1 MLQERQIVNDLG
13 NQINIENPIFMK
25 YTIISFHSIV
35 WILISVIVTINRN
48 ALRQRLGIVT
58 TKLRSST

>member
-48 ALRQRLGIVT
+48 VLRQRLGIVT